1 MSEKDQIKETTQ
13 EKKYLKETIEIMQQQ
28 IEKSEET
35 IRKLYKEFDP
45 KSGDP
50 YVIEHLTE
58 LYAKQSRDLSRSL
71 DTPYFAR
78 IDFQEEGEEKE
89 KVYIGKCSVFT
100 DNANMQVIDWRTPIA
115 SLYYDGRLGKVSYE
129 SPSGEIKGNLSLK
142 RVYDIEKGKLQS
154 FSDVDITTNDEF
166 LKPYLSD

>member
-58 LYAKQSRDLSRSL
+58 LYAKQS
-71 DTPYFAR
+71 
-78 IDFQEEGEEKE
+78 INVQKE
-89 KVYIGKCSVFT
+89 CTHLMMLKSWDMVAQNINKNS
-100 DNANMQVIDWRTPIA
+100 
-115 SLYYDGRLGKVSYE
+115 
-129 SPSGEIKGNLSLK
+129 IK
-142 RVYDIEKGKLQS
+142 
-154 FSDVDITTNDEF
+154 
-166 LKPYLSD
+166 